1 MTFLIGSVRLR
12 PPSSRK
18 RINEVLVLEGSTKVL
33 PSVPCPLSHLA
44 PQVASSTLIIS
55 TLCRRSRRAARIN
68 LLFLKENNISLY

>member
-1 MTFLIGSVRLR
+1 MRFR
-12 PPSSRK
+12 
-18 RINEVLVLEGSTKVL
+18 VLEGNIQVF

-68 LLFLKENNISLY
+68 LLFLKENYISLYLMIYDMCADRV